1 MITGS
6 QCRAAR
12 ALTDLSRERLA
23 ISSRVSVETVVLF
36 ERKLD
41 KPTDEEVLALQSA
54 LESAGAVFIPDNGG
68 GIGVRLKFTKS
79 EAKRIDILE
88 NEGGIVAPD
97 RVP

>member
-1 MITGS
+1 MITGP

-23 ISSRVSVETVVLF
+23 ISAGVGVETVLRF

-41 KPTDEEVLALQSA
+41 KPNDDEVFALQSA
-54 LESAGAVFIPDNGG
+54 LERAGAVFIPDNGG
-68 GIGVRLKFTKS
+68 GIGVRLKFSKS
-79 EAKRIDILE
+79 VAKRIDILE

>member
-12 ALTDLSRERLA
+12 ALTDLSRERLS
-23 ISSRVSVETVVLF
+23 ISAAVSVEAILRF
-36 ERKLD
+36 ERKRD
-41 KPTDEEVLALQSA
+41 KPNDDEVFALQSA
-54 LESAGAVFIPDNGG
+54 LERGGAVFIPDNGG
-68 GIGVRLKFTKS
+68 GIGVRLKFSKS
-79 EAKRIDILE
+79 VAKGIDILE

>member
-23 ISSRVSVETVVLF
+23 VSAGVGPETVLRF
-36 ERKLD
+36 ERKLV
-41 KPTDEEVLALQSA
+41 KPNDDELFALQSA
-54 LESAGAVFIPDNGG
+54 LERAGAVFIADNGG
-68 GIGVRLKFTKS
+68 GIGVHLKFS
-79 EAKRIDILE
+79 DSVARRIDILE

>member
-23 ISSRVSVETVVLF
+23 ISAGVEVETLLRF
-36 ERKLD
+36 ERRLD
-41 KPTDEEVLALQSA
+41 KPNDNEVFALQSA
-54 LESAGAVFIPDNGG
+54 LERAGAVFIPDNGG
-68 GIGVRLKFTKS
+68 SIGVRLKFSKS
-79 EAKRIDILE
+79 VARRIDILE

>member
-12 ALTDLSRERLA
+12 ALIDLSREHLA
-23 ISSRVSVETVVLF
+23 ISADVSLETIVRF
-36 ERKLD
+36 ERKLAEPMD
-41 KPTDEEVLALQSA
+41 GEVFALQSA
-54 LESAGAVFIPDNGG
+54 LESAGAVFISDNGG
-68 GIGVRLKFTKS
+68 GIGVRLKFTRS
-79 EAKRIDILE
+79 EAKRIAILE

>member
-12 ALTDLSRERLA
+12 ALTDLSPERLA
-23 ISSRVSVETVVLF
+23 ISAGVGVETVLRF

-41 KPTDEEVLALQSA
+41 KPDDDQVFALQST
-54 LESAGAVFIPDNGG
+54 LERAGAVFIPDNGA
-68 GIGVRLKFTKS
+68 GIGVRLKFTGS
-79 EAKRIDILE
+79 ESKRIDILE